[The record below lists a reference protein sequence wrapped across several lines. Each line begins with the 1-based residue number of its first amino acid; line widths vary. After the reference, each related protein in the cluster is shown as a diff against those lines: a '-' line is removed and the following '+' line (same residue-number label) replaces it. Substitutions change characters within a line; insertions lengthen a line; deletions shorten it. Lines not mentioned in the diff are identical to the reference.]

1 MTTILHCDTDL
12 EIQVFRDDMASYIF
26 DQVCRNRAHLG
37 RWLAWVPLTQQV
49 SDSLDFLQ
57 HAQQQSDAD
66 GLFRGAIVLEGRLVG
81 TIGYHERSVANRS
94 ASIGYWLDKDVTGR
108 GVVTR
113 SLHRLVQH
121 GFEDL
126 DLHRIEIRAAV
137 GNEKSWRVAERVGFQ
152 REGCLR
158 DVALVNGHF
167 QSHYVYS
174 LLRSEYSIV

>member
-1 MTTILHCDTDL
+1 MTTPLHCDANL
-12 EIQVFRDDMASYIF
+12 ELQAFRDDMASDIF

-37 RWLAWVPLTQQV
+37 QWLAWVPHTQQV
-49 SDSLDFLQ
+49 SDSLAFLQ
-57 HAQQQSDAD
+57 LAQQQTEAD
-66 GLFRGAIVLEGRLVG
+66 GVFRGAIVLDGRLVG
-81 TIGYHERSVANRS
+81 TIGYHDRSRANRS
-94 ASIGYWLDKDVTGR
+94 ASIGYWLAKDATGR

-113 SLHRLVQH
+113 SVHRLVQH

-137 GNEKSWRVAERVGFQ
+137 GNEKSWHVAERVGFK

-158 DVALVNGHF
+158 DVALVNGQF

-174 LLRSEYSIV
+174 VLRSGYSIV